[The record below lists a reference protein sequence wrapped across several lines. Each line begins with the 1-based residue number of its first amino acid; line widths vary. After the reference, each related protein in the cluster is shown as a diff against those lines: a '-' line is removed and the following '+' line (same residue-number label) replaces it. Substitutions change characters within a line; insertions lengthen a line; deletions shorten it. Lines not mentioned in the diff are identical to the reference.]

1 MLYSFVSM
9 LEWFGLIPTLE
20 SFLWAIAIFKLWI
33 GGKMLLAP
41 LFLPIPPLSWS
52 LRCLSY
58 GRQSGKRR
66 ITIFFVNC
74 DTGRKQYYIF
84 FPKNKNKVLCRR
96 LRNKCILI
104 FTDVDLRG
112 RMKGLVVLYYVFYWF
127 LFTCSGSKGFV
138 SNLFKLAEALKI
150 FFGFSRIR
158 VFFLCLGGGAMHQRE
173 ERMVHFCSHQWYSEL
188 SIVIWVC

>member
-1 MLYSFVSM
+1 
-9 LEWFGLIPTLE
+9 
-20 SFLWAIAIFKLWI
+20 
-33 GGKMLLAP
+33 MLLAP

-58 GRQSGKRR
+58 GRQFGKRR

-84 FPKNKNKVLCRR
+84 LPKNKNKVLCRR

-112 RMKGLVVLYYVFYWF
+112 WMKGLVVLYYVFYWF

-158 VFFLCLGGGAMHQRE
+158 VFFYALEVVQCINEKNEWSIFAPIIDILNFLLSFEYVKFSFVPR
-173 ERMVHFCSHQWYSEL
+173 EL
-188 SIVIWVC
+188 SRITLSLAQFNCLVSSNCLNSSFLP